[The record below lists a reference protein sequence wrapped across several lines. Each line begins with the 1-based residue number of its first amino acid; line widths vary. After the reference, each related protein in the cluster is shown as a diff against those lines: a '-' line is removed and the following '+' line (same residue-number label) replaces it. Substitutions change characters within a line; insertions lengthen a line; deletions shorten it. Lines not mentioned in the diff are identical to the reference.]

1 MAKEMQE
8 KEAFMRAEREKKRII
23 MENRGKFN
31 EDIRRENGRL
41 TMKELKQLNSVYKRD
56 YIQFTL
62 DEDTKVQNYLTAT
75 DAKIQ

>member
-1 MAKEMQE
+1 
-8 KEAFMRAEREKKRII
+8 MRAEREKKRII

-62 DEDTKVQNYLTAT
+62 DEDTKVQNYLTVT
-75 DAKIQ
+75 DVKLQESTD